1 MFTRTH
7 FTYTALRI
15 SAITDII
22 KALPAKN
29 PGKQTVDS
37 SVLLLEELYARI
49 SKRVSQKAKL
59 YPELC
64 QDFIVVAD
72 FVGNHIK
79 KASPEAVA
87 LTKEMIE
94 TEDYKVCSKAV
105 ADFLT
110 NHYAKEKAEAEKKQQ
125 EEEQK
130 VQELQAEA
138 PKPEPV
144 EPEKQEPEVV
154 TTQEKEP
161 QESAT
166 PSSTEETP
174 VVSNATES
182 NSNITEIME
191 TIYKTMTDNG
201 ITTATLVSFLVS
213 KSAE

>member
-37 SVLLLEELYARI
+37 SVHLLEELYARI
-49 SKRVSQKAKL
+49 SKRVAQKAKL

-64 QDFIVVAD
+64 QDFIVVAN
-72 FVGNHIK
+72 FVGDHLK
-79 KASPEAVA
+79 KASQESITFA
-87 LTKEMIE
+87 KEMAY
-94 TEDYKVCSKAV
+94 TDDYRTCRKAV
-105 ADFLT
+105 DDFLT
-110 NHYAKEKAEAEKKQQ
+110 NHYAKEKAEADKKQQ
-125 EEEQK
+125 EQEQK
-130 VQELQAEA
+130 VQEPQAET

-144 EPEKQEPEVV
+144 EPEKQKPEVV

-166 PSSTEETP
+166 PSSTEETLD
-174 VVSNATES
+174 VSNTTES

>member
-1 MFTRTH
+1 MFTRKH

-49 SKRVSQKAKL
+49 SKRVAQKAKL

-79 KASPEAVA
+79 KASPEAVT

-125 EEEQK
+125 EQEQK

-174 VVSNATES
+174 VVSNTTEI

>member
-22 KALPAKN
+22 KALPSKN

-37 SVLLLEELYARI
+37 SVQLLEELYARI
-49 SKRVSQKAKL
+49 SKRVAQKAKL

-64 QDFIVVAD
+64 TDFLFVAD
-72 FVGNHIK
+72 FVANHLK
-79 KASPEAVA
+79 KASPEAITFAKVMVN
-87 LTKEMIE
+87 TD
-94 TEDYKVCSKAV
+94 DYKDCCNAV

-110 NHYAKEKAEAEKKQQ
+110 DHYAKQKAEAEKKQQ
-125 EEEQK
+125 EQEKK
-130 VQELQAEA
+130 VQEPQAET
-138 PKPEPV
+138 PNPEPV
-144 EPEKQEPEVV
+144 EPAKQEPEVV
-154 TTQEKEP
+154 TTQEKNP

-174 VVSNATES
+174 VISNTTES

-191 TIYKTMTDNG
+191 TIYKTMTDHG

>member
-1 MFTRTH
+1 MFTRKH

-22 KALPAKN
+22 KTLPAKN
-29 PGKQTVDS
+29 PGKQTVNS

-49 SKRVSQKAKL
+49 SKRVAQKAKL

-79 KASPEAVA
+79 KASPESVT
-87 LTKEMIE
+87 LIKEMIE
-94 TEDYKVCSKAV
+94 MEDYKVCSKAV

-110 NHYAKEKAEAEKKQQ
+110 DHYAKEKAEADKKQQ
-125 EEEQK
+125 EQEQR
-130 VQELQAEA
+130 VQELQAKE

-144 EPEKQEPEVV
+144 EPEKQKPEVV

-166 PSSTEETP
+166 PSSTEETLG
-174 VVSNATES
+174 VSNTTES